1 MFNNLSSEILT
12 VYEAMS
18 KNIVDLDRPQ
28 MTVLRRISFRA
39 GYPILQTIPQNSA
52 FPRELWFIE
61 RSLIFTYIA
70 CLLFLC
76 LYMINN
82 TFFLLSLLLLIIL

>member
-1 MFNNLSSEILT
+1 
-12 VYEAMS
+12 
-18 KNIVDLDRPQ
+18 

-39 GYPILQTIPQNSA
+39 GYPRLQTIPQNSA
-52 FPRELWFIE
+52 FPRELWFTE
-61 RSLIFTYIA
+61 RALIFTYIA

-82 TFFLLSLLLLIIL
+82 TFLLLSLLLLIILKVNSVSNLHLN